1 MKTPRSLD
9 CLSPRSRVFLY
20 LCLAAVL
27 LLLSYQLILDHEV
40 INLDGWSISG
50 ILVADNDDRF
60 VPDPIPEKEL
70 VFAALA
76 ASNMSWVEEHLPEW
90 RANIYRADA
99 KDGLTVPVN
108 KGNEAMVYLT
118 YVSSFSELFYTP
130 TSDTWITI
138 NTHTPQIH
146 N

>member
-1 MKTPRSLD
+1 
-9 CLSPRSRVFLY
+9 
-20 LCLAAVL
+20 
-27 LLLSYQLILDHEV
+27 V